1 MQQVSESEQMIPN
14 GGEATSMTV
23 KKLAVV
29 AGVLAIIAVVG
40 AILVGTVFA
49 QTATPPSQTTPG
61 APKGPVWAPG
71 LGMWGSG
78 WTATFDAAA
87 KALNLTPT
95 QLFDQLHSGKTLAEV
110 AQAQG
115 IDLQTVQN
123 AITAARTQ
131 AMKDAINQ
139 AVQNGRMTQAQA
151 DWLIQ
156 GLDNGYLGKGLGAF
170 GFGHFGLMGRGGMRG
185 FPGRA
190 PLRIPRSTPTPGTT
204 S

>member
-1 MQQVSESEQMIPN
+1 MMHN
-14 GGEATSMTV
+14 GGEATRMTV

-29 AGVLAIIAVVG
+29 AGALAIIAVIG

-49 QTATPPSQTTPG
+49 QTATPPSQTTPNIL
-61 APKGPVWAPG
+61 KGPVWGPG
-71 LGMWGSG
+71 LDLWGGGS
-78 WTATFDAAA
+78 TATFDAAA

-115 IDLQTVQN
+115 VDLQTVQN

-156 GLDNGYLGKGLGAF
+156 GLDNGYLGKGIAGF
-170 GFGHFGLMGRGGMRG
+170 GFDHFGFMGRGGMRS

-190 PLRIPRSTPTPGTT
+190 PMRIPRNTPTPGTT